1 MKPIRCRFG
10 LKVIGFMISME
21 KKVLDREW
29 NSGKLYNIIYE
40 KRILRFD
47 FRFRLNHISQAMV
60 SHQCFL
66 KQNEYSNVKY
76 RMNFAR
82 MNSTISGG
90 DDDNKYRFYG
100 IDMGQYGDAGMDWME
115 PQRRIYAEGEISM
128 GCLDLDGTTVGLK
141 GGSFLGKFS
150 DKTRVTAIKIATK
163 HDLY

>member
-1 MKPIRCRFG
+1 
-10 LKVIGFMISME
+10 
-21 KKVLDREW
+21 
-29 NSGKLYNIIYE
+29 
-40 KRILRFD
+40 
-47 FRFRLNHISQAMV
+47 MV

-90 DDDNKYRFYG
+90 DDDNKYRHYG
-100 IDMGQYGDAGMDWME
+100 IDMGQYGNEGMDWME

-128 GCLDLDGTTVGLK
+128 GCIDLDGTTVGLK

-150 DKTRVTAIKIATK
+150 NNVFTTQIEIATK
-163 HDLY
+163 NEFEKFSKSIISKRVILLMGQIVLWIE